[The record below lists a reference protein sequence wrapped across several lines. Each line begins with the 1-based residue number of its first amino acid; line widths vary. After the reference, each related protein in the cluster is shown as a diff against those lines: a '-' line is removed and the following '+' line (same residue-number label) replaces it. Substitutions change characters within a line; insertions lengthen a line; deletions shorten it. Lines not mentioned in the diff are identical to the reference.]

1 MVQSVLARLDPSQI
15 VNDPYPFVHTTEALA
30 PDYYQELAL
39 AFPSMER
46 IVAGRPLVNN
56 HAYLVNAP
64 EVMADEAIPEI
75 WRDFFAYHS
84 SRGFLQQLLDFWR
97 PAIEREYPDI
107 EDRFGKPLAHL
118 TSAVRRRGKQKRGED
133 KHADVMMD
141 VQFGINSPVTA
152 PTTVRG
158 PHVDNNQKLFAGLL
172 YFRLPEDNARGGDL
186 TPLPLSFQARPSR
199 RPHGLRGAVR
209 RALQDRQL
217 SRQCL
222 HHVAEHRPQP
232 ARRDAAR
239 GDACAPP
246 LRQLHRRIVRID
258 HRQLF
263 PLRRSLIG
271 AAGSRLRQLVH
282 RHPRPERPK
291 CRRRR

>member
-84 SRGFLQQLLDFWR
+84 SRGCLQQLLDFWR

-133 KHADVMMD
+133 QHADVMMD
-141 VQFGINSPVTA
+141 VRFGINSPVTA

-172 YFRLPEDNARGGDL
+172 YFRPPEENARGGDL

-209 RALQDRQL
+209 RAFKTVSYRANAFIMWLDTGR
-217 SRQCL
+217 SL
-222 HHVAEHRPQP
+222 HGVTPRAVTPV
-232 ARRDAAR
+232 
-239 GDACAPP
+239 
-246 LRQLHRRIVRID
+246 HRRYVNFIGESYA
-258 HRQLF
+258 LTTGSFF

-282 RHPRPERPK
+282 RAPATRAAEM
-291 CRRRR
+291 